1 MKIFFT
7 SIFVFILTTASF
19 ASVKEVKKM
28 VYKSEKYNLG
38 LKKKDTTV
46 NGLKLKPLMRK
57 EAFENA
63 LKKNYR
69 WLDYGFNIVYAKD
82 GEPVRWGDTSQRFEL
97 HIDDCGFIYKNGTY
111 SNYKNR

>member
-63 LKKNYR
+63 LKKKLSLVGL
-69 WLDYGFNIVYAKD
+69 WF
-82 GEPVRWGDTSQRFEL
+82 
-97 HIDDCGFIYKNGTY
+97 
-111 SNYKNR
+111 

>member
-38 LKKKDTTV
+38 LKKKRHNCKWFKIKT
-46 NGLKLKPLMRK
+46 
-57 EAFENA
+57 
-63 LKKNYR
+63 
-69 WLDYGFNIVYAKD
+69 FNEKRSI
-82 GEPVRWGDTSQRFEL
+82 
-97 HIDDCGFIYKNGTY
+97 
-111 SNYKNR
+111 